1 LPLIIILNVNALL
14 YFKTKTMLN
23 YVCNV
28 CGNTR
33 KLSKATLEVVDGKV
47 RTREALCKC
56 GAYMQEVSKEF
67 GGFPNIRRTEPSLSK
82 RKDRMWKDTKEKL
95 TS

>member
-1 LPLIIILNVNALL
+1 
-14 YFKTKTMLN
+14 MLK
-23 YVCNV
+23 YICNL

-33 KLSKATLEVVDGKV
+33 QLSKATLEVVDGKV

-56 GAYMQEVSKEF
+56 GAYMQEVEKEF
-67 GGFPNIRRTEPSLSK
+67 GGFPNIKRTEPSLSK
-82 RKDRMWKDTKEKL
+82 RKDRMWKDTKAKL